1 MPIQCD
7 IISQDRVVFRGAV
20 DKISLPG
27 EDGVAGILPNHTP
40 LLMVLKYGVITVT
53 QDNREQYFTVA
64 GGFAEVQPDHAII
77 LADAAEDVAEIN
89 TQRAEEARKRAEKM
103 LEEGRGQ
110 DNDTYLALQAALKR
124 SNLRLDA
131 VQKYSQRYKQR

>member
-7 IISQDRVVFRGAV
+7 IISQDRVVFRGPV

-27 EDGVAGILPNHTP
+27 VDGVAGILPNHTP
-40 LLMVLKYGVITVT
+40 LLMVLKFGVITVT
-53 QDNREQYFTVA
+53 QENREHYFTVA
-64 GGFAEVQPDHAII
+64 GGFAEVQPDHATI

-89 TQRAEEARKRAEKM
+89 TQRAEDARKRAEKM
-103 LEEGRGQ
+103 LEEGRNQ
-110 DNDTYLALQAALKR
+110 DVDTYLALQAALKR

>member
-1 MPIQCD
+1 
-7 IISQDRVVFRGAV
+7 V
-20 DKISLPG
+20 
-27 EDGVAGILPNHTP
+27 
-40 LLMVLKYGVITVT
+40 VITVT

-64 GGFAEVQPDHAII
+64 GGFAEVQPDHATI

-110 DNDTYLALQAALKR
+110 DSDTYLALQAALKR